1 MTIDRI
7 VELLKIEQ
15 ECVTRGATCS
25 RDCAVCDLVQNDKE
39 LIEMYTEAIKY
50 MERIKNEPQY

>member
-7 VELLKIEQ
+7 TELLKIEQ
-15 ECVTRGATCS
+15 KCVTRSATCS

-39 LIEMYTEAIKY
+39 LIEMYTEAINY
-50 MERIKNEPQY
+50 IERIKNEPQY